1 MKSESTKGIWKVF
14 LGLCLMVTA
23 LMSLWGTQKKG
34 FFVDEEWSYG
44 LANSYYRPHIYWNGL
59 EDQWEPGS
67 YFEEYIEV
75 DEGEQFRY
83 DSVVY
88 NLKND
93 AHPPLFFMVLHTVS
107 SFFPETFSKWYAL
120 APNILYCLV
129 AMFLVLRI
137 SQKLFRSNRMAL
149 LTAGLWG
156 FALGTANMVVYLRM
170 YMMSAMFALLTLNF
184 HYNLLIK
191 KKYDV
196 KHWFLLI
203 LCSFAGYM
211 THYYFFIYA
220 FFLSAFFVF
229 GLLAQKKV
237 KELIWYCSSM
247 MASLLVVL
255 VLAPWAFENLFGNGY
270 SQQAAGGLDM
280 GIVNFLWY
288 LWEYAW
294 FFARDFFGNHLI
306 IPALMGAAGVAA
318 GIACFAKKRTKMFTE
333 KKETTMMVI
342 LLFAPAIFYFIIAAV
357 CSPFMSSRYIYA
369 VYPMLFLMVI
379 WLCYAGLKGFGVT
392 EKKILAGVGVVTLV
406 CTLVSYSDAGVDY
419 LYQRQEQT
427 YEAMEPYYGSD
438 CAFLSYNYY
447 RITEKCDE
455 LSHMNRVWTSQPTD
469 EKIREMAETVNPELD
484 QMIIYVEDMW
494 PEANGQEKMDNILKD
509 VIKYTDFN
517 NYERIP
523 DYVSNYGY
531 GLVAYRVYK

>member
-1 MKSESTKGIWKVF
+1 M
-14 LGLCLMVTA
+14 
-23 LMSLWGTQKKG
+23 
-34 FFVDEEWSYG
+34 
-44 LANSYYRPHIYWNGL
+44 ANSYYRPHIYWNGL

-288 LWEYAW
+288 LW
-294 FFARDFFGNHLI
+294 
-306 IPALMGAAGVAA
+306 
-318 GIACFAKKRTKMFTE
+318 
-333 KKETTMMVI
+333 
-342 LLFAPAIFYFIIAAV
+342 
-357 CSPFMSSRYIYA
+357 
-369 VYPMLFLMVI
+369 
-379 WLCYAGLKGFGVT
+379 
-392 EKKILAGVGVVTLV
+392 
-406 CTLVSYSDAGVDY
+406 
-419 LYQRQEQT
+419 
-427 YEAMEPYYGSD
+427 
-438 CAFLSYNYY
+438 
-447 RITEKCDE
+447 
-455 LSHMNRVWTSQPTD
+455 
-469 EKIREMAETVNPELD
+469 
-484 QMIIYVEDMW
+484 
-494 PEANGQEKMDNILKD
+494 
-509 VIKYTDFN
+509 
-517 NYERIP
+517 
-523 DYVSNYGY
+523 
-531 GLVAYRVYK
+531 